1 MTPSGLRVADSDMH
15 IFEPADLWQRYIDP
29 AWRHAAPVGL
39 TEAQAKEKGLNT
51 KVTVS
56 DMEYWFS
63 TQTFAETKVWAKV
76 IVDEESDA
84 ILGAH
89 MVGDAAEEL
98 INIFGLAKK
107 HGITAT
113 ALRDFIYAYP
123 SFSSDIKHM
132 L

>member
-1 MTPSGLRVADSDMH
+1 
-15 IFEPADLWQRYIDP
+15 
-29 AWRHAAPVGL
+29 
-39 TEAQAKEKGLNT
+39 
-51 KVTVS
+51 
-56 DMEYWFS
+56 MEYWFS
-63 TQTFAETKVWAKV
+63 TRTYAETKAWAKV
-76 IVDEESDA
+76 IVDEVSDR

-89 MVGDAAEEL
+89 MVGHAAEEL

-113 ALRDFIYAYP
+113 ELRDFIYAYP